1 MGALKDLLDTMTPEE
16 FADAAAQLGVDVA
29 APAEGAPPADGAE
42 PEDGEEG
49 EEPSPVS
56 SDRPAPD
63 LTPEGLAAYAKAALA
78 DAQGHRDEIEKGM
91 TAAQEAGDK
100 ASAKAIGKVLK
111 EADGWL
117 KDCQKAADAASKAG
131 DDAGKAADAAV
142 QAKEACDAIEEL
154 LKEAKEVAA
163 GAQPEPEAEPDPA
176 VKKMQDAGAAWGQWA
191 AS

>member
-42 PEDGEEG
+42 PEDGEEPG
-49 EEPSPVS
+49 PVS

-100 ASAKAIGKVLK
+100 ASAKALAKVLK

-117 KDCQKAADAASKAG
+117 KDAGKAADAASKAG